1 MLYLFLTALFFT
13 VCTISDKYTISKYSL
28 SSNDFTFLIAVSSC
42 VFLLP
47 AMLFTENF
55 FRFSAGSVLT
65 IIFVTIDKI
74 AEFSASAA
82 VLKKLSGFETKA
94 WLGTALFLSYF
105 SDIAFFG
112 ENFVLLRLLFIIIT
126 CGCLVFMV
134 RDAKNTDKNRYKS
147 IWFILILYIL
157 SKYFYGVI
165 IKTAVDVSPLLS
177 LYISMVIITVIYPF
191 KADLKG
197 LFGKK
202 RKGTAIVFF
211 TRIPNTAG
219 LILEN
224 ILIGLNL
231 TMYSLEQP
239 LILAMLLIY
248 SFFRRESTSKVSV
261 ISGIVC
267 FAAIL
272 AFKLI

>member
-1 MLYLFLTALFFT
+1 MIYLFLTALFFT
-13 VCTISDKYTISKYSL
+13 VCTVSDKYTLSKYRL
-28 SSNDFTFLIAVSSC
+28 SISDFTFLIAASSC

-47 AMLFTENF
+47 AMLFTEIY
-55 FRFSAGSVLT
+55 FRPSASSILT
-65 IIFVTIDKI
+65 VIFVTADKI
-74 AEFSASAA
+74 AEFSAAAA

-112 ENFVLLRLLFIIIT
+112 ESFEAVKLMFIIIT
-126 CGCLVFMV
+126 CVCLVFMV
-134 RDAKNTDKNRYKS
+134 RDSKNTGKNRYKS
-147 IWFILILYIL
+147 IWLILILYIL

-165 IKTAVDVSPLLS
+165 IKTAVDISPMMS
-177 LYISMVIITVIYPF
+177 LYISMMIITVIYLF

-197 LFGKK
+197 IFGDK
-202 RKGTAIVFF
+202 RKGTAIVFL
-211 TRIPNTAG
+211 TRVPNTAG

-224 ILIGLNL
+224 ILIGFNL

-248 SFFRRESTSKVSV
+248 SFIRRESSSNVSI
-261 ISGIVC
+261 ISGIAC
-267 FAAIL
+267 FIAIL
-272 AFKLI
+272 AFKLL